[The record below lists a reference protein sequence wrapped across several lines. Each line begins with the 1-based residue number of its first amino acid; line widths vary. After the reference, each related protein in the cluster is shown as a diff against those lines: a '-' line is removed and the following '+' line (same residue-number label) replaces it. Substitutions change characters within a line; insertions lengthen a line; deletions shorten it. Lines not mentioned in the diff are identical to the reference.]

1 MKTKA
6 KNKVLGVFLA
16 CMLVIGLF
24 PTTVLAVGGT
34 SVKINGQELNSGELY
49 QYGEGTALFDS
60 QTNTLTL
67 DNATIEQNNNQPVF
81 RIRGALTIELKG
93 SNTINSTD
101 QRVIYA
107 GTSSGSVADI
117 TIKGTNEDKL
127 TITTN
132 EDAIQTDGGNI
143 TIDGCILDITSHNWG
158 GIAAYSVNNGIDIV
172 GGKLSI
178 QNHANVTVNSKQLTL
193 VGENGISISD
203 STVVATVNGQSN
215 ALYSINNIIDI
226 SNSTVEAYAVADNSY
241 PAIWANALTVSNK
254 SNVTV
259 DSNGDSGIYI
269 LNQCKISDSTLK
281 VQGYYD
287 AIFGDND
294 INIVNSKI
302 ESTSTGNQG
311 NYAIYSNDHTISVT
325 GNSDITA
332 NAGMDADQIVISPTT
347 GQMLE
352 VKVGN
357 LAEGETGAAHF
368 NDSPYTEPV
377 TFTAADDLW
386 TYTYVHIKPHTHIG
400 GTATCTDPAI
410 CDDCGKPYGNALGHK
425 AVKTEAKA
433 PTCTE
438 DGNIEYWYCDA
449 CGKYF
454 SDEALTEEIIKEK
467 TVIKATGHG
476 ETELKNAKEATCT
489 EEGYTG
495 DKVCKVCGEVIE
507 KGTVIEK
514 IAHTFGEWTVTKEPT
529 ATEKGE
535 KQHTCTICGY
545 VEKQEIPA
553 TGTPTNPSEGNG
565 NSPIG
570 TTDPKAPTS
579 DNQTDNKTVSDTSN
593 NKTNN
598 KDVLNTGDD
607 SSIALWVTVM
617 LGAGAILTGIVLY
630 NRKKRY
636 NK

>member
-6 KNKVLGVFLA
+6 KSKVLGVLLA

-34 SVKINGQELNSGELY
+34 SVKINGQELKSGESY

-67 DNATIEQNNNQPVF
+67 ENATIEGNGVKLGVL
-81 RIRGALTIELKG
+81 RINGDLTVELKG
-93 SNTINSTD
+93 NNTISSTD
-101 QRVIYA
+101 ERVIYA
-107 GTSSGSVADI
+107 GISSGGTADI

-127 TITTN
+127 TITC
-132 EDAIQTDGGNI
+132 DSAAIQTDGGNI
-143 TIDGCILDITSHNWG
+143 TIDGCTLDVTSHNWG
-158 GIAAYSVNNGIDIV
+158 GIGAYEVNNGNDIV

-178 QNHANVTVNSKQLTL
+178 QNHANVTVNSNELAL
-193 VGENGISISD
+193 VGEKGISISD

-215 ALYSINNIIDI
+215 ALYSKNNMIDI
-226 SNSTVEAYAVADNSY
+226 SNSTVEAYAVSDNSY

-254 SNVTV
+254 SNVTA
-259 DSNGDSGIYI
+259 DSNGSNGIYI
-269 LNQCKISDSTLK
+269 LNQCEISDSTLK

-302 ESTSTGNQG
+302 ESTSTGNQS
-311 NYAIYSNDHTISVT
+311 NYAIYSNDHIISVT

-357 LAEGETGAAHF
+357 MAEGETGAEHF
-368 NDSPYTEPV
+368 NDSPYTEPA
-377 TFTAADDLW
+377 TFTGADDLW
-386 TYTYVHIKPHTHIG
+386 TYTYVHIKPHTHTG

-467 TVIKATGHG
+467 IVIKATGHG

-495 DKVCKVCGEVIE
+495 DKVCKVCGEVLE

-570 TTDPKAPTS
+570 TTDPKDPTT
-579 DNQTDNKTVSDTSN
+579 DNQTVSDTS

-617 LGAGAILTGIVLY
+617 LGAGAILTGTVLY